1 MARATRGPRPPVSAM
16 FISKPDR
23 LEVGPLDKFEV
34 GRVYLI
40 PPRSFDRWVNLGRA
54 RLATGEE
61 AAGQLAAEEKAPVAP
76 NGAPDSPG
84 APEKGEKQIDLEEA
98 IAGANVPSPAAALLA
113 RMETDPALKN
123 FMAFR
128 VEAQKILGDA
138 TPQKKVEIVE
148 ALKAKAAA

>member
-16 FISKPDR
+16 FISQPDR

-34 GRVYLI
+34 GKVYLI

-54 RLATGEE
+54 RLATADEI
-61 AAGQLAAEEKAPVAP
+61 AALATPVAAP

-84 APEKGEKQIDLEEA
+84 TPANGEKQIDLEES
-98 IAGANVPSPAAALLA
+98 IADANAPSPAAALLA
-113 RMETDPALKN
+113 RMEADPALKN

-138 TPQKKVEIVE
+138 TPQKKVDIVE